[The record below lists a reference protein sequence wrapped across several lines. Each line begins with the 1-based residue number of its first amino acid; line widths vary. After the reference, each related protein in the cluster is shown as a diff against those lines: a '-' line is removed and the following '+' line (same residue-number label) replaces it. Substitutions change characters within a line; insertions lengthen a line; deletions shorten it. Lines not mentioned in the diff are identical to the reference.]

1 MAGRA
6 SSKVLGD
13 LHTKLAQVMLEAL
26 EGEEFKDEETGEV
39 TVFKANNPALF
50 TAIAKFLKDNNIVA
64 VPDST
69 DVLEQMKAQMANK
82 HKRTERKELPTP
94 DAGDMQWQSV
104 SRLN

>member
-26 EGEEFKDEETGEV
+26 DGEEFTDEETGEV

-94 DAGDMQWQSV
+94 DAGDMKWQSG